1 MRAFFWQESLVG
13 GGSSDLPRSFLQIIS
28 FLRGHERP
36 ITRSYTL
43 GAMWE
48 ILTNAHTSHQHCG
61 LTWTLWG
68 GLEGVYYSRPPPILF
83 IKREA
88 KMPKSTQA
96 MPCHHLKRFLRLSPP
111 SLVRK
116 CTPQKCLPPRAPLF
130 YPTCTP
136 LLYVLPPLPPPTL
149 KNFPTATYECDGNG
163 TMKMP
168 LCRYCMKCVW
178 PEFTMGGVIFWHY
191 YFSNM
196 TLNPFFPYLL

>member
-136 LLYVLPPLPPPTL
+136 LLYVLPPRPPPLPL
-149 KNFPTATYECDGNG
+149 KITPLPRMNVMATVQWRCHFVGTVWSVCDLNSQWVVSSSDTTTFPTW
-163 TMKMP
+163 
-168 LCRYCMKCVW
+168 L
-178 PEFTMGGVIFWHY
+178 
-191 YFSNM
+191 
-196 TLNPFFPYLL
+196 